1 MGVEWVLRYF
11 TLQGRAMENVLRN
24 TLLYDF
30 YSDLLTERQRNI
42 YHMYFCED
50 LSLAEIG
57 DRFGISRQAVNFSLK
72 QAQKSFNA
80 LEEALKLVDRHVCA
94 RDCIEKLRHALENR
108 NYTDSITILTE
119 LDDLI

>member
-1 MGVEWVLRYF
+1 MN
-11 TLQGRAMENVLRN
+11 NVLRN

-30 YSDLLTERQRNI
+30 YGDLLTDRQKSI

-57 DRFGISRQAVNFSLK
+57 ERFGISRQAVNFSLK
-72 QAQKSFNA
+72 QAQKSFDTY
-80 LEEALKLVDRHVCA
+80 EGTLKLVERHVCA
-94 RDCIEKLRHALENR
+94 RECMAKLHRTLEAR
-108 NYTDSITILTE
+108 NYTDSIIILSE

>member
-1 MGVEWVLRYF
+1 MD
-11 TLQGRAMENVLRN
+11 NVLRN

-30 YSDLLTERQRNI
+30 YGDLLTQRQKEI

-72 QAQKSFNA
+72 QAQKSFDTFEAA
-80 LEEALKLVDRHVCA
+80 LGLVERHVRM
-94 RDCIEKLRHALENR
+94 RDCVAKLYHALER
-108 NYTDSITILTE
+108 ENYTDSITILTK

>member
-1 MGVEWVLRYF
+1 MD
-11 TLQGRAMENVLRN
+11 NVLRN

-30 YSDLLTERQRNI
+30 YGDLLTERQKNI

-57 DRFGISRQAVNFSLK
+57 SKLGISRQAVNFSLK
-72 QAQKSFNA
+72 QAQKSFDTY
-80 LEEALKLVDRHVCA
+80 EEALRLVERHACA
-94 RDCIEKLRHALENR
+94 RDCMTKLRQALEAQ
-108 NYTDSITILTE
+108 NYADSITILSK

>member
-1 MGVEWVLRYF
+1 MDNL
-11 TLQGRAMENVLRN
+11 LRN

-30 YSDLLTERQRNI
+30 YGDLLTERQRNI

-72 QAQKSFNA
+72 QAQKSFDS
-80 LEEALKLVDRHVCA
+80 LEGTLKLVERHICA
-94 RDCIEKLRHALENR
+94 RDCLDRLRNALESR
-108 NYTDSITILTE
+108 NYTKSVMILTE